1 MQKVGLILEGG
12 ANRGIFTSGVTDC
25 LKKNNIYFPYV
36 VSVSVGTC
44 NAIDYVSRQFGR
56 TKDCMIPN
64 GRNIPPINLR
74 HLLTKGTMI
83 NLDMVFDEYPNKI
96 VPFDYAAY
104 FSSPILSEYVVT
116 NCITGQAEYLN
127 EGKNKKRLMNIC
139 RASCSMPYL
148 CKMVKIDE
156 IPYLDGGISD
166 AVPIRH
172 SIKKGFE
179 KNIVVLTREKNYIK
193 KDSQIL
199 KAISRLMY
207 HNYPELI
214 KVLDN
219 RITRYNETM
228 KLLSKLEKEEKVL
241 IIRPEKVLIG
251 RMDNNLYKMNAFY
264 EQGYRITSEK
274 MQQILK
280 FITA

>member
-1 MQKVGLILEGG
+1 
-12 ANRGIFTSGVTDC
+12 
-25 LKKNNIYFPYV
+25 
-36 VSVSVGTC
+36 
-44 NAIDYVSRQFGR
+44 
-56 TKDCMIPN
+56 
-64 GRNIPPINLR
+64 
-74 HLLTKGTMI
+74 
-83 NLDMVFDEYPNKI
+83 
-96 VPFDYAAY
+96 
-104 FSSPILSEYVVT
+104 
-116 NCITGQAEYLN
+116 
-127 EGKNKKRLMNIC
+127 MNIC

-199 KAISRLMY
+199 
-207 HNYPELI
+207 